1 LSREKFAGHLFP
13 MPDRT
18 SPPDKIKPNNDLGL
32 IFRQLWAIVRPYK
45 GKFFLGICLL
55 LLAVPLGQ
63 FAIFLT
69 RDVTNQAL
77 NTANFTIQER
87 WDTVLRIVAL
97 QAIFWLA
104 SSLLSMWREVLEWY
118 VSMRSTIDL
127 RLKFYRHLHSLPLS
141 FLTQYGPGAHLY
153 RATADMVSMFRV
165 GNRVETSTPAG
176 QMPPESKEVQTS
188 YYYSNDVDPY
198 DPGVMGI
205 IARSMPLF
213 VETLYALGWGT
224 ALLYLIDPML
234 SVMIIAYIVPFAL
247 VSYFA
252 FNKVRSA
259 AFDFKSGVE
268 NEATVLRDSIAGLR
282 TIKAFGRNAQ
292 QLKKYFLAAGQARRS
307 GVHMFE
313 ELVKAQNLLQQ
324 GMRWTFTTI
333 VYIYLARKIVLGQA
347 TIGDWVATALLI
359 EAAQMP
365 LQNFVQLTQLLK
377 MQLVPIRRIMATLNT
392 QPTLVDRPNPTVL
405 PVLNGELQFKD
416 VTFGYRADEP
426 VINSLSL
433 TVKPGE
439 YLGIVGPSGAGKSSL
454 VNLALRMYEPGSG
467 QVLIDGNDLM
477 DVKLD
482 SYLKQVAT
490 VPQSTF
496 LYSGTIA
503 ENVIFGNPEATFE
516 DLAVALELSGASL
529 FLGRH
534 AQGAETYI
542 SETAP
547 ISGGERQRIGIARAL
562 IRNPKILFLDEA
574 TASLDPATED
584 AVLQTIQQIRRDRT
598 VVTIA
603 HRLKAVTNCD
613 RIIVLDE
620 GRIVQQ
626 GTHEELLKQPGL
638 YQSLWRQQWEE
649 APQLEVTHD

>member
-1 LSREKFAGHLFP
+1 MTKTSP
-13 MPDRT
+13 RT
-18 SPPDKIKPNNDLGL
+18 SDLL
-32 IFRQLWAIVRPYK
+32 SIFRRLWSIVRPYR
-45 GKFFLGICLL
+45 GKFFLGICFL

-77 NTANFTIQER
+77 NSANFTIQER
-87 WDTVLRIVAL
+87 WETVVRIVTL

-104 SSLLSMWREVLEWY
+104 SSLLSTWREVLEWY

-141 FLTQYGPGAHLY
+141 FLSQHGPGGHLY

-165 GNRVETSTPAG
+165 GNRIESSTPAG
-176 QMPPESKEVQTS
+176 QMPPESKEVQTT

-224 ALLYLIDPML
+224 ALLYLIDPVL
-234 SVMIIAYIVPFAL
+234 SLFLVAYIVPFAL

-252 FNKVRSA
+252 FNKVRGSA
-259 AFDFKSGVE
+259 FQFKAGIESE
-268 NEATVLRDSIAGLR
+268 STVLRDSIAGMR

-292 QLKKYFLAAGQARRS
+292 QMGKYFLAAGQARRS
-307 GVHMFE
+307 GVQMAVE
-313 ELVKAQNLLQQ
+313 MVKAQGILQQ

-333 VYIYLARKIVLGQA
+333 VYIYLARRIVLGQA

-377 MQLVPIRRIMATLNT
+377 MQLVPIRRIMATLDT
-392 QPTLVDRPNPTVL
+392 EPTLVDKPNPLVL
-405 PVLNGELQFKD
+405 SGMDGELRFEN
-416 VTFGYRADEP
+416 VTFGYRPEEP
-426 VINSLSL
+426 VIHQLSL
-433 TVKPGE
+433 TVKKGE

-454 VNLALRMYEPGSG
+454 VNLALRLYAPAEGR
-467 QVLIDGNDLM
+467 VCVDGHDLN

-482 SYLKQVAT
+482 SYLKHVAT

-496 LYSGTIA
+496 LYTGTIA
-503 ENVIFGNPEATFE
+503 ENVLFGNPEATKD
-516 DLAVALELSGASL
+516 DLLEALELSGASA
-529 FLGRH
+529 FLGQH
-534 AQGAETYI
+534 AEGANTYI

-574 TASLDPATED
+574 TANLDPATED
-584 AVLQTIQQIRRDRT
+584 AVFQSIERIRKNRT
-598 VVTIA
+598 VITIA

-613 RIIVLDE
+613 RIIVLE
-620 GRIVQQ
+620 AGRIVQE
-626 GTHEELLKQPGL
+626 GTHTELVNQAGL

-649 APQLEVTHD
+649 VPQVQHD